1 MKVRWMPVRMKIL
14 KVKIALKFTPLL
26 LMHDSFQLP
35 TLVRSQKPYLLGA
48 GRAMLNLTLTKLFLW
63 FTLVQARRSAQL
75 KLVVPT
81 GMV

>member
-1 MKVRWMPVRMKIL
+1 MDASRMKIL

-35 TLVRSQKPYLLGA
+35 TLVRSQQPYLLGA
-48 GRAMLNLTLTKLFLW
+48 GRAMLKLTLTKLFLW